1 MKGHPLGL
9 TGNSTIRNKLLNVI
23 LPSHLFF
30 LSDLSSTMSTVGS
43 PGRRFSVSTGGQLGG
58 QPGSGDGGGGDGGS
72 GGSGDMDFFSHL
84 YSGDMTAMETGSVPE
99 DYYAYLESW
108 YRAQKV
114 RSSRYMVRNQ
124 MC

>member
-1 MKGHPLGL
+1 
-9 TGNSTIRNKLLNVI
+9 
-23 LPSHLFF
+23 
-30 LSDLSSTMSTVGS
+30 MSTVGS

-58 QPGSGDGGGGDGGS
+58 QPGSGDGGGDGGS
-72 GGSGDMDFFSHL
+72 GSGDMDFFSHL

-114 RSSRYMVRNQ
+114 RSSWYYMVHYQ
-124 MC
+124 MCGLAI

>member
-1 MKGHPLGL
+1 
-9 TGNSTIRNKLLNVI
+9 
-23 LPSHLFF
+23 
-30 LSDLSSTMSTVGS
+30 MSTVGA

-72 GGSGDMDFFSHL
+72 GSGDMDFFSHL

-114 RSSRYMVRNQ
+114 RSSLYTMVNNQ